1 MSEEKSNAEGKKLR
15 RPVDEVRNELLNDS
29 DVKEQAKLL
38 KIPVEE
44 YVDKILDYAVNPS
57 KPPAIMVVPDEALKK
72 QDPKA
77 PTLAEVDNHLQRMV
91 SGEIA
96 IIPGQAQDGFNKGP
110 SPAQYQRALGAEE
123 SVPYKVPNNKNVDP
137 DLQVNRPKPKLKP

>member
-1 MSEEKSNAEGKKLR
+1 MSEEKSSAEGKKLR
-15 RPVDEVRNELLNDS
+15 RPVDEVRDELLNDA
-29 DVKEQAKLL
+29 DVKQQAKLL

-57 KPPAIMVVPDEALKK
+57 KPPAIMAVPDEALKK

-77 PTLAEVDNHLQRMV
+77 PTVAEVDTHLQRLV

-96 IIPGQAQDGFNKGP
+96 VVPGQSSDGFNKGP
-110 SPAQYQRALGAEE
+110 SPSQYQRTLGAEE
-123 SVPYKVPNNKNVDP
+123 SVPYKVPPKNASPELKVD
-137 DLQVNRPKPKLKP
+137 RPKPKVKF